1 MEAIASGALILVDRM
16 YVPRPYP
23 LIEGV
28 HIVYYGTYR
37 IVPPDMPLSM
47 TSTVLACCL
56 PFSA

>member
-1 MEAIASGALILVDRM
+1 MSYHTDFRLMEAIASGALILVDRM

-37 IVPPDMPLSM
+37 IVSYHPICLS
-47 TSTVLACCL
+47 V
-56 PFSA
+56 